1 MVPFRGYLG
10 SITSRCS
17 GKEPAFLPRG
27 GTQTRNDRA
36 AEIEPRGY
44 SLPDIQQSAISLSSL
59 GVTLFQTFSS
69 LRLVWMQ
76 HKKMMQNK
84 GEERRRV
91 SLCFFY
97 SIPMVIRLQL
107 ATPLCCRVWP
117 HSDSG
122 LLSLF
127 MHTWAWGMLAREIRK
142 VPTVVSL
149 YCVTVMRTMSRSS
162 REYRR
167 LGPCSLNEPG
177 QLGLLRS
184 PHVC

>member
-1 MVPFRGYLG
+1 MQSFFSHVWFKVVPFRGYLG

-27 GTQTRNDRA
+27 GTQTRNERA
-36 AEIEPRGY
+36 TEIEPRGY

-69 LRLVWMQ
+69 QRLVWMQ

-122 LLSLF
+122 HIFKSVHAHLSLGD
-127 MHTWAWGMLAREIRK
+127 ACQGDRK

-149 YCVTVMRTMSRSS
+149 YCVTVMRTIIRVGSI
-162 REYRR
+162 ED
-167 LGPCSLNEPG
+167 
-177 QLGLLRS
+177 
-184 PHVC
+184 